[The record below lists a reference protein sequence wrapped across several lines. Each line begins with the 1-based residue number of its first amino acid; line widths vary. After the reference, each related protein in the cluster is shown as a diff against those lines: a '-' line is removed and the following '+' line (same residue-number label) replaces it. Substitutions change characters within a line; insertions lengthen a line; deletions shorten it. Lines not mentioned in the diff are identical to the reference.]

1 MEGVLVHF
9 NGLPTLHLSLI
20 DLAEKEEAR
29 STVGDLLKQVLLRI
43 MLLQGSGLFAVK
55 KGLLS
60 LLILIELDTCDGKFV
75 SVSVLHTVLEDFISL
90 VSLALTYI
98 R

>member
-1 MEGVLVHF
+1 
-9 NGLPTLHLSLI
+9 
-20 DLAEKEEAR
+20 
-29 STVGDLLKQVLLRI
+29 
-43 MLLQGSGLFAVK
+43 LFAVK
-55 KGLLS
+55 KGLLG

-98 R
+98 RELFVRNNSNSPR

>member
-1 MEGVLVHF
+1 M
-9 NGLPTLHLSLI
+9 
-20 DLAEKEEAR
+20 
-29 STVGDLLKQVLLRI
+29 
-43 MLLQGSGLFAVK
+43 FAVK
-55 KGLLS
+55 KGLLG

-98 R
+98 RESFVRNNSNSPR